1 MFGISSHHA
10 LLFGGQPEKAL
21 TVCEEALLAFP
32 GDGLLHV
39 YAGDACREL
48 KRYEEAFMWQVGS
61 MRDANISVPFEF
73 YLDVYFPSKRSDL
86 DGCLKGILDCLQ
98 HAKVIKNDNNC
109 CLIHARKFIDK
120 TNPRIEFKIIT
131 D

>member
-1 MFGISSHHA
+1 MEHVGKVQGAPVSKSNAYRIVTVNGHA
-10 LLFGGQPEKAL
+10 GL
-21 TVCEEALLAFP
+21 TKTSAM
-32 GDGLLHV
+32 
-39 YAGDACREL
+39 
-48 KRYEEAFMWQVGS
+48 KRYEESFLWQVGS

-98 HAKVIKNDNNC
+98 TAKVIKNDNNC

-120 TNPRIEFKIIT
+120 ENPRIEFKIVT
-131 D
+131 VE